1 MITLVTCE
9 NTQLG
14 EDHMTYM
21 LIKNGTIID
30 GSGGEPITN
39 RAILIKGN
47 TIKAIG
53 LEKDMPHVDDVEVI
67 DAHGGFILPGLIDT
81 HVHLM
86 FEQEGLAAKLETPFS
101 VKFYKTIN
109 YMRRT
114 LDAGVT
120 SVRDAGALDI
130 GVKEAVEQGLIDGP
144 RMQISVNA
152 LTITGGHGDAWMRSG
167 FDTTRVSYPS
177 MPDGVCDGLDDVHL
191 KVREMLRAGAD
202 IIKVHA
208 TGGVM
213 SPTDH
218 PEFTQFSQ
226 EELEIIVREAHF
238 RRGLKVM
245 AHAQGAE
252 GIKNAVRAGIHSIEH
267 GLYLDDEAIELM
279 LKHGTY
285 LVPTLLAPV
294 AVLEQAEENDTI
306 PGYAVEKARESVE
319 AHMES
324 VTKAY
329 ESGVKIA
336 MGTDAG
342 VMPHGTNLREL
353 SLMCQAGMTP
363 MEAIVATTKVAAECM
378 GWDDRL
384 GTLHE
389 GKLADIVIT
398 STDPIAHI
406 ASLEDTNN
414 IITVI
419 KDGEIVKDLRSK

>member
-1 MITLVTCE
+1 
-9 NTQLG
+9 
-14 EDHMTYM
+14 M
-21 LIKNGTIID
+21 LIHIID
-30 GSGGEPITN
+30 
-39 RAILIKGN
+39 
-47 TIKAIG
+47 
-53 LEKDMPHVDDVEVI
+53 VD
-67 DAHGGFILPGLIDT
+67 GGFILPGLFDT

-86 FEQEGLAAKLETPFS
+86 FEQEGLPAKLETPFS
-101 VKFYKTIN
+101 VKFYKAMQ

-114 LDAGVT
+114 LDAGIT

-130 GVKEAVEQGLIDGP
+130 GVKESVEQGLIDGP

-152 LTITGGHGDAWMRSG
+152 LTITGGHGDSWMRSG
-167 FDTTRVSYPS
+167 FDTTRVSYLS
-177 MPDGVCDGLDDVHL
+177 MPNGRCDGPDEIHF

-226 EELEIIVREAHF
+226 EELEIIVREAAF

-279 LKHGTY
+279 IEHGTY

-294 AVLEQAEENDTI
+294 AVLEQAEESDTI
-306 PGYAVEKARESVE
+306 PRYAVEKARESVE
-319 AHMES
+319 AHHES
-324 VTKAY
+324 VSKAY
-329 ESGVKIA
+329 QAGVKIA

-353 SLMCQAGMTP
+353 ALMCKAGMTP

-378 GWDDRL
+378 GWEDQL
-384 GTLHE
+384 GTLE
-389 GKLADIVIT
+389 KGKLADVVIT
-398 STDPIAHI
+398 KTDPIANI
-406 ASLEDTNN
+406 SSLEDTNN
-414 IITVI
+414 IVTVI
-419 KDGEIVKDLRSK
+419 KDGEIVKDLKR